1 MSDPVRQSSYL
12 QYLPPILWDH
22 ADDPFIGR
30 FLLGFEKILTGVDDG
45 HEVRVDVTNNRER
58 QVRIATQNEPGPVGV
73 TDSRAYESFESMIDG
88 IHHLF
93 NPRRTRPEFLNY
105 LASWLAFDAN
115 LPVAEGLDSLKRSS
129 ELEART
135 RARIARLAR
144 IYRTSG
150 LKRGLLLSVDVF
162 TASRFRPRI
171 AVDDGESLFRLQ
183 SGGTSADRSWL
194 TAIASAGSWPYPDR
208 DHKLNFRKW
217 LLAPQALAV
226 GTDGIDAP
234 YLIVADGGP
243 SIDPA
248 EILLAPGEPPRPPAK
263 TDPLRPALWRISLSG
278 EPLDWSI
285 DQGNPYPIPLNDKD
299 FSVRSSPDR
308 LLNPRG
314 VVVDDAGTVFVLD
327 LGLPRSAK
335 PALLV
340 GRPTL
345 ASADGT
351 RRYDF
356 TFLVTRAA
364 FEAGFTPL
372 DLAADKAR
380 RVFFVTGFS
389 ETGDTCLLIIRVT
402 NLNANPPVVK
412 VQKVTLTG
420 IQRPAGI
427 AVQDETNGEFTL
439 LIADSRQ
446 DRLDE
451 GIIPPK
457 PYPDTLL
464 AALAVDI
471 VRVGIRPNETRTT
484 IPAESL
490 IVAPK
495 LPRQPVPP
503 SLNPLIGPTS
513 IAIDPKRPTRILV
526 CDTGMKFKGNSQ
538 LSVDGNIT
546 RTDFRV
552 KAEPARIFEIELGQ
566 AADRAVIRTLTP
578 DPQLVSPTRIAIEPS
593 SGTVFVTDEGIQREL
608 SSLDTV
614 TALATRH
621 LPNRLRLS
629 LIFSGERPPQDS
641 ETMDQTFT
649 DLERVVST
657 ELPAHVG
664 WHWEFRDDSNPI
676 RPSSSPSQ

>member
-45 HEVRVDVTNNRER
+45 HEVRVDVTNTRER
-58 QVRIATQNEPGPVGV
+58 QVRIANQNELGPVGV
-73 TDSRAYESFESMIDG
+73 TDSRVYESFESMIDG

-162 TASRFRPRI
+162 TASRYRPRV

-183 SGGTSADRSWL
+183 SGGTSEDRSWL
-194 TAIASAGSWPYPDR
+194 TAIASAGNWPYPDR
-208 DHKLNFRKW
+208 DHKLKFRKW

-226 GTDGIDAP
+226 GTDGQDAP
-234 YLIVADGGP
+234 YLIVADEGP

-248 EILLAPGEPPRPPAK
+248 EIPLAPGEPPRPPAK
-263 TDPLRPALWRISLSG
+263 TDPLRPALWRLSLSG

-285 DQGNPYPIPLNDKD
+285 DQGNSYPIPMNDKD
-299 FSVRSSPDR
+299 FLVRSSPDR

-314 VVVDDAGTVFVLD
+314 VFVDDAGHVFVLD
-327 LGLPRSAK
+327 LGLPQLVK

-345 ASADGT
+345 APADGT

-380 RVFFVTGFS
+380 RVFFVTGFF
-389 ETGDTCLLIIRVT
+389 TGGISSLLIIRVS

-412 VQKVTLTG
+412 VQKINLET
-420 IQRPAGI
+420 IQRPAAI
-427 AVQDETNGEFTL
+427 AVQEENNGEYTL
-439 LIADSRQ
+439 LIADPRHDGLKQ
-446 DRLDE
+446 
-451 GIIPPK
+451 GNVPPN
-457 PYPDTLL
+457 PYPDALL
-464 AALAVDI
+464 AALAADI
-471 VRVGIRPNETRTT
+471 VRVRIRPNESSPT
-484 IPAESL
+484 ISEESL
-490 IVAPK
+490 IVGPT
-495 LPRQPVPP
+495 LPRQPVPT

-513 IAIDPKRPTRILV
+513 IAVDPKRPSRILV
-526 CDTGMKFKGNSQ
+526 CDAGMKFKGNSL
-538 LSVDGNIT
+538 LSIDGRIT
-546 RTDFRV
+546 RSDFRI

-566 AADRAVIRTLTP
+566 EADRAVISTLTP
-578 DPQLVSPTRIAIEPS
+578 DPQLVSPTRITIEPS
-593 SGTVFVTDEGIQREL
+593 SGTVFVTDEGIQRKL
-608 SSLDTV
+608 PLQDTETPV
-614 TALATRH
+614 ATRH
-621 LPNRLRLS
+621 VPHRLRLS

-664 WHWEFRDDSNPI
+664 WHWEFREDSNPI